1 MDVPQTV
8 RSRVAKVGCLL
19 SGGIALISIFSEG
32 ELIEGGYI
40 LFSRIPTR
48 IFR

>member
-19 SGGIALISIFSEG
+19 SGVALISIFSEG